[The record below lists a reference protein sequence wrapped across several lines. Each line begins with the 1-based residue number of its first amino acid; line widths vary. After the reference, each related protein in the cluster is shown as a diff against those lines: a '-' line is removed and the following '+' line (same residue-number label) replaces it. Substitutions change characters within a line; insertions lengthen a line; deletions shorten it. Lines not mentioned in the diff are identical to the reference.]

1 MVEESRGVPRE
12 DDELKKARKSAFF
25 ERRPAVPLHAPADG
39 PIIIKLRAAGT
50 LRCGQATSVQRSV
63 EHVVRK

>member
-12 DDELKKARKSAFF
+12 DDELEKARKSAFF

-39 PIIIKLRAAGT
+39 PIIIKLRD
-50 LRCGQATSVQRSV
+50 
-63 EHVVRK
+63 